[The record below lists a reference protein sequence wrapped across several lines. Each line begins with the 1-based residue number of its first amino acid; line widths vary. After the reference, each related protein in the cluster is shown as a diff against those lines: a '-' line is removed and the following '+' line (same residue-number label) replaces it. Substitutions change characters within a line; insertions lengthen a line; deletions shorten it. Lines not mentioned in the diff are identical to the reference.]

1 MARAV
6 ERSPLAPCLSAGVL
20 MLMVP
25 IVVGASGRCAQQ
37 GHSSQGSEQ
46 QALHRVFGGALR
58 VWTVVGRL
66 PGVLQ
71 VVTDLQITAAR
82 QPARPNP

>member
-1 MARAV
+1 
-6 ERSPLAPCLSAGVL
+6 
-20 MLMVP
+20 MLVVSV
-25 IVVGASGRCAQQ
+25 VVGANGRCAQQ
-37 GHSSQGSEQ
+37 CHSSQGSEQ
-46 QALHRVFGGALR
+46 QALHRVFGSALR
-58 VWTVVGRL
+58 VWTVVGWV